1 METKTV
7 YTCAICG
14 KDYESIDGRI
24 KCETTCLEKQKEL
37 VAKAE
42 KEKNKKEQETR
53 RQEVA
58 VAIRHAS
65 SLLAAYMD
73 DYGSFYYNPTDF
85 EEDATETPVEKPI
98 EKTVSQTETTLKEP
112 WCFKG
117 WPFPTKL
124 FDLLW

>member
-1 METKTV
+1 MDTKTV

-37 VAKAE
+37 AAKAE

-85 EEDATETPVEKPI
+85 EEDATETPANKPV
-98 EKTVSQTETTLKEP
+98 EKTVSQSTSTSKES
-112 WCFKG
+112 
-117 WPFPTKL
+117 WPFDYWPFKSKL
-124 FDLLW
+124 FTYFW